1 MKCLNRLVG
10 ATAVIALILASRVAS
25 AAFVLVD
32 DFESGFGGWT
42 DVTSTTGDA
51 IPDFA
56 IVADPDDSGNQAL
69 QVVRTHNSWDSAAYK
84 PLGANSILDGTTGTL
99 FYRIRNFINPTA
111 PRGTAGTGTVPGG
124 DLSAGASDV
133 APAANSNGGGFG
145 DLEAYATLA
154 GTAASI
160 GEVRVRN
167 GGTTSAVGNY
177 TANTWTNIW
186 LVIDNQANAYSLYSS
201 EGSNPA
207 VQVGA
212 GGYGFR
218 NGAATNDLISFY
230 IRSGFG
236 QTVGGR
242 NETGLIDD
250 VYVDNTG
257 VNLANPIV
265 VPEPASW
272 MLLAMCLTLSA
283 AARKRNRL

>member
-1 MKCLNRLVG
+1 MKCLKQFVQ
-10 ATAVIALILASRVAS
+10 AVAVCVLLFAGQIAS

-42 DVTSTTGDA
+42 DVTSNTGDA
-51 IPDFA
+51 IPDFG
-56 IVADPDDSGNQAL
+56 IVSDPDDSGNQAL
-69 QVVRTHNSWDSAAYK
+69 QVVRTHNSWDSTAYK
-84 PLGANSILDGTTGTL
+84 PLGANSILEGTTGTL

-111 PRGTAGTGTVPGG
+111 PRGTAGTGTVAGG
-124 DLSAGASDV
+124 DLSAGASDT

-154 GTAASI
+154 GTTAGA
-160 GEVRVRN
+160 GQVRVRN
-167 GGTTSAVGNY
+167 AGTTATVGAYN
-177 TANTWTNIW
+177 ANTWTNIW
-186 LVIDNQANAYSLYSS
+186 LVINNQADTYSLYSS

-207 VQVGA
+207 AQVGA

-218 NGAATNDLISFY
+218 NGAAANDLISFY

-236 QTVGGR
+236 QTVGSR

-257 VNLANPIV
+257 SNLANPTV

-272 MLLAMCLTLSA
+272 MLVAMCLTLSA
-283 AARKRNRL
+283 FARKRK